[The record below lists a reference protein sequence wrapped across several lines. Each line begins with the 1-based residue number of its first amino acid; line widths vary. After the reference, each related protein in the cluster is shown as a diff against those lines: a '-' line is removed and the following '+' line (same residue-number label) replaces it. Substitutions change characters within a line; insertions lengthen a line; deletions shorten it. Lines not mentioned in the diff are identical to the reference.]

1 MKVYEVIMA
10 GGGGTRFWPLSRKER
25 PKQLLNISGKDIML
39 NETIRRMDD
48 IVEREDVYIVTNES
62 QQRLMKDVII
72 NGVPFRNI
80 LTEPAAR
87 NTSPCVLYAASV
99 LMKLFGDG
107 IMCVFPADHH
117 VANIPEYQR
126 TMRSAIQA
134 AEETGKIVTIG
145 ITPTYPATGY
155 GYISRRKEQE
165 MEGVFQVRKFVEK
178 PNLNAAKKY
187 LAEGTYLWNSG
198 VFVWKIST
206 ILAAFKKHLP
216 VMYEQM
222 EEIMKAFGTPGER
235 EVLEK
240 IYPEMENISVDY
252 GILERTADVLVLE
265 GDYGWS
271 DVGSLDAMNTFHKE
285 DSDGSILQGDVLAIN
300 SKNCIVKGYDKLV
313 ALVGMEDAI
322 VVETED
328 ALLVCNKNSAQD
340 VKKVVDELAA
350 RHRTELL

>member
-1 MKVYEVIMA
+1 MKVFEVIMA

-39 NETIRRMDD
+39 NETIRRMDG

-62 QQRLMKDVII
+62 QQQLMRDKII

-87 NTSPCVLYAASV
+87 NTSPCVLYAATV
-99 LMKLFGDG
+99 LKKLHGEG

-126 TMRSAIQA
+126 TLRKAIQA
-134 AEETGKIVTIG
+134 AEVSNKIVTIG

-155 GYISRRKEQE
+155 GYISRTKKEE
-165 MEGVFQVRKFVEK
+165 LEEVYQVRKFVEK
-178 PNLNAAKKY
+178 PNLNVATKY
-187 LAEGTYLWNSG
+187 LQEGTYLWNSG

-206 ILAAFKKHLP
+206 ILEAFQRHLP
-216 VMYEQM
+216 TMYEQM
-222 EEIMKAFGTPGER
+222 QEIADALGTPEEK
-235 EVLEK
+235 EVLERV
-240 IYPEMENISVDY
+240 YPQLESISVDY
-252 GILERTADVLVLE
+252 GILEREADVLVLE

-271 DVGSLDAMNTFHKE
+271 DVGSLDALNTFHRE
-285 DSDGSILQGDVLAIN
+285 DSDGNILLGDVLAIN
-300 SKNCIVKGYDKLV
+300 SHNSIVKGHEKLI
-313 ALVGMEDAI
+313 AMVGMENTI

-328 ALLVCNKNSAQD
+328 ALLVCNKADAQN

>member
-1 MKVYEVIMA
+1 MKVFEVIMA

-39 NETIRRMDD
+39 NETIRRMDG

-62 QQRLMKDVII
+62 QQKLMRDMII

-99 LMKLFGDG
+99 LMKLHGDG

-126 TMRSAIQA
+126 TLRKAIQA
-134 AEETGKIVTIG
+134 AEVSDKIVTIG

-155 GYISRRKEQE
+155 GYISRTKKEE
-165 MEGVFQVRKFVEK
+165 LEEVYQVRKFVEK
-178 PNLNAAKKY
+178 PNLNVATKY

-206 ILAAFKKHLP
+206 ILKAFKRHLP
-216 VMYEQM
+216 AMYDQM
-222 EEIMKAFGTPGER
+222 QEIVEALGTPSEK
-235 EVLEK
+235 EVLERV
-240 IYPEMENISVDY
+240 YPQLESISVDY
-252 GILERTADVLVLE
+252 GILEREADVLVLE

-271 DVGSLDAMNTFHKE
+271 DVGSLDALNTFHRE
-285 DSDGSILQGDVLAIN
+285 DSDGNILLGDVLAIN
-300 SKNCIVKGYDKLV
+300 SHNSIVKGHDKLI
-313 ALVGMEDAI
+313 AMVGMENTI

-328 ALLVCNKNSAQD
+328 ALLICNKDKAQN

>member
-1 MKVYEVIMA
+1 MKVFEVIMA

-39 NETIRRMDD
+39 NETIRRMDE

-62 QQRLMKDVII
+62 QQKLMKDMII
-72 NGVPFRNI
+72 NGVPFKNI

-99 LMKLFGDG
+99 LMKLHGDG
-107 IMCVFPADHH
+107 VMCVFPADHH

-126 TMRSAIQA
+126 TLRTAIRA
-134 AEETGKIVTIG
+134 AEVTGKIVTIG

-155 GYISRRKEQE
+155 GYISRTKEE
-165 MEGVFQVRKFVEK
+165 ELDGVYQVRKFVEK
-178 PNLNAAKKY
+178 PNLDAATKY

-198 VFVWKIST
+198 VFIWKIST
-206 ILAAFKKHLP
+206 ILEAFKKHLP
-216 VMYEQM
+216 TMYEQM
-222 EEIMKAFGTPGER
+222 QEIVEAYGTPSEK
-235 EVLEK
+235 EVLERV
-240 IYPEMENISVDY
+240 YPQLESISVDY
-252 GILERTADVLVLE
+252 GILEREADVLVLE
-265 GDYGWS
+265 GDFGWS

-285 DSDGSILQGDVLAIN
+285 DSDGNILLGDVLAIN
-300 SKNCIVKGYDKLV
+300 SRGSIVKGNDKLI
-313 ALVGMEDAI
+313 ALVGMENTI

-328 ALLVCNKNSAQD
+328 ALLICNKSKAQD
-340 VKKVVDELAA
+340 VKKVVDELSA

>member
-1 MKVYEVIMA
+1 MA

-62 QQRLMKDVII
+62 QQKLMRDMII
-72 NGVPFRNI
+72 NGVPFKNI
-80 LTEPAAR
+80 LAEPAAR

-99 LMKLFGDG
+99 LMKLHGDG
-107 IMCVFPADHH
+107 VMCVFPADHH

-126 TMRSAIQA
+126 TLRTAIQA
-134 AEETGKIVTIG
+134 AEVTGKIVTIG

-155 GYISRRKEQE
+155 GYISRTREE
-165 MEGVFQVRKFVEK
+165 ELDGVYQVRKFVEK
-178 PNLNAAKKY
+178 PNLDVATKY

-198 VFVWKIST
+198 VFIWKIST
-206 ILAAFKKHLP
+206 ILEAFKKHLP
-216 VMYEQM
+216 AMYEQM
-222 EEIMKAFGTPGER
+222 QEIMEAYGTPSGK
-235 EVLEK
+235 EVLERV
-240 IYPEMENISVDY
+240 YPQLESISVDY
-252 GILERTADVLVLE
+252 GILEREADVLVLE
-265 GDYGWS
+265 GDFGWS

-285 DSDGSILQGDVLAIN
+285 DSDGNILLGDILSIN
-300 SKNCIVKGYDKLV
+300 SRNSIVKGNDKLI
-313 ALVGMEDAI
+313 ALVGMENTI

-328 ALLVCNKNSAQD
+328 ALLICNKSKAQD
-340 VKKVVDELAA
+340 VKKVVDELSA